1 MKWVFKILLL
11 GILFFTNGISF
22 GQPILNERYIIDD
35 ASNSIFGSVIATDS
49 CYYVAGVHTSSP
61 ASVASKGHLIKFN
74 LDGTINTLSVIE
86 NDSLGIDMWQG
97 YNLIET
103 LDHNFACFVIADT
116 SGTKGGFMFIKLAPN
131 GDTLITKFFDGFFD
145 DGLLI
150 GINPETLIQDKDS
163 SYYGIC
169 GVSRLDDLR
178 GATLFYRLD
187 KFGNL
192 MYYKIYYGISASYY
206 RILKAKSLL
215 KYGDNKFIIGS
226 SLYHTWPSPEVERHH
241 TKLIVIDTLGEIIE
255 EHTYW
260 DDLLALDCNSLTKTA
275 DGGLL
280 YCGRNGKYFPEDGV
294 IGYKARIV
302 KLNADFSVDWEIEV
316 GNYTSF
322 AWVGLFSILQVN
334 ETEYVAVGNR
344 TGDGRSG
351 LLVKFNIYG
360 EKIWERQYKKIP
372 LFEGEFNF
380 PDHVLY
386 DVALT
391 PDEGFVMVGQ
401 GINYYDDNG
410 ELPGQKAWLVK
421 TDRYGCL
428 VPNCQYIGVETEP
441 IDTTDTTD
449 TTIVIPPTPPVTWLF
464 PNPAT
469 EFLFYYHHQ
478 DNFQPV
484 TATIYSTSGQ
494 LVQKWEIT
502 ENDVT
507 YEIDVS
513 QFAAGTYIL
522 KVANHL
528 GETIRMERFVKI

>member
-11 GILFFTNGISF
+11 NILFFNNGMSF
-22 GQPILNERYIIDD
+22 GQPILNERYVIDD
-35 ASNSIFGSVIATDS
+35 ATFSIFGSVIATDS
-49 CYYVAGVHTSSP
+49 CYYISGMHTNTPSLLGR
-61 ASVASKGHLIKFN
+61 KGSFLKFN
-74 LDGTINTLSVIE
+74 LDGSINSLTVIE
-86 NDSLGIDMWQG
+86 NDTLGIDMWQG
-97 YNLIET
+97 YNLIQT
-103 LDHNFACFVIADT
+103 LDDNFACVAVADGTSEVTGFLFV
-116 SGTKGGFMFIKLAPN
+116 KLAPN
-131 GDTLITKFFDGFFD
+131 GDTLITKYYNDFYDGTP
-145 DGLLI
+145 LI
-150 GINPETLIQDKDS
+150 GVTPATLMQDDDS
-163 SYYGIC
+163 SYYGLC
-169 GVSRLDDLR
+169 ATYREDNFM
-178 GATLFYRLD
+178 GATMFYKLD

-192 MYYKIYYGISASYY
+192 LFYNFYYGVSPSDY
-206 RILKAKSLL
+206 RILRAKSLL
-215 KYGDNKFIIGS
+215 KYGDNKFIIAS
-226 SLYHTWPSPEVERHH
+226 SLYHTSPSPEVERHH
-241 TKLIVIDTLGEIIE
+241 TKLIVVDTLGELIE

-260 DDLLALDCNSLTKTA
+260 DDLLALDCNSITKTA

-302 KLNADFSVDWEIEV
+302 KLNADFSEDWEIEV

-351 LLVKFNIYG
+351 LLVKFNSSG
-360 EKIWERQYKKIP
+360 EKLWERQYKKIP

-401 GINYYDDNG
+401 GINYYEENG

-421 TDRYGCL
+421 TDKYGCL

-464 PNPAT
+464 PNPAH

-478 DNFQPV
+478 DNFQV
-484 TATIYSTSGQ
+484 ATATIYATSGQ

-528 GETIRMERFVKI
+528 GEIIRTERFVKI

>member
-1 MKWVFKILLL
+1 MHLRLIYLGYLL
-11 GILFFTNGISF
+11 GFFQVNGAF

-35 ASNSIFGSVIATDS
+35 ATFSIFGSVIATDS
-49 CYYVAGVHTSSP
+49 CYYISGMHTNTPSLLGR
-61 ASVASKGHLIKFN
+61 KGSFLKFN
-74 LDGTINTLSVIE
+74 LDGSINTLNVIG
-86 NDSLGIDMWQG
+86 NDTLGIDMWQG
-97 YNLIET
+97 YNLIQS
-103 LDHNFACFVIADT
+103 LDKNFACVAVADGTSEVTGFLFV
-116 SGTKGGFMFIKLAPN
+116 KLAPN
-131 GDTLITKFFDGFFD
+131 GDTLITKYYNDFYDGTP
-145 DGLLI
+145 LI
-150 GINPETLIQDKDS
+150 GVTPATLMQDDDS
-163 SYYGIC
+163 SYYGLC
-169 GVSRLDDLR
+169 ATYREDNLM
-178 GATLFYRLD
+178 GATIFYKLD

-192 MYYKIYYGISASYY
+192 LFYNFFYGVSPSDY
-206 RILKAKSLL
+206 RILRAKSLL
-215 KYGDNKFIIGS
+215 KYGENKFIIAS
-226 SLYHTWPSPEVERHH
+226 SLYHTGPSVEDERHH

-280 YCGRNGKYFPEDGV
+280 YCGRNGRYDVENEI
-294 IGYKARIV
+294 IGYKARVV
-302 KLNADFSVDWEIEV
+302 KLNADFSEDWEIEI

-322 AWVGLFSILQVN
+322 AWVGLYSILKVS

-344 TGDGRSG
+344 AGDGRSG

-449 TTIVIPPTPPVTWLF
+449 TTIVIPPTPVTWLF
-464 PNPAT
+464 PNPAN

-478 DNFQPV
+478 DNFQPA

-528 GETIRMERFVKI
+528 GETIRTERFVKI